1 MTKKLKIFIDWK
13 DSENGDDYISLLNFI
28 DNNQQRI
35 KKKYLTFI
43 NSINFKKEDL
53 KIDYKNNFNIWQTS
67 ILKELSFY
75 KSEYL
80 NDVFKIFALKILMD
94 ELVFKEIEVS
104 NIPLKAAQSIEK
116 YFIEHKIKYNFKTIK
131 NNKKTSIFLLIWNN
145 VHHYIKLIL
154 FSGHHFYSNFTL
166 ITRRPIKV
174 DLKKNEVLLF
184 GYLAHLKTE
193 TFSQNRYSSNIWGH
207 LPVILENNNVNFH
220 FMDIYVK
227 TKEINNSKE
236 AYNLINKLNENKN
249 CHSLIFSHLSIIDYL
264 KTTLEFIN
272 LQFRFLKISKI
283 FKYKMNHEG
292 IDLYKFYK
300 KDISK
305 SFNGFGLF
313 ENLIW
318 DNAFKNFFTK
328 VKEPINV
335 IYIQENHPWEFILL
349 NNFRLNNKGKIFS
362 LQNSIIRNWDLRYY
376 NKFIYNNCKPD
387 NFIVNGE
394 IAFDSFIS
402 YGYPKKKIIKL
413 ESLRYSKYKDISLNP
428 TKNKNSV
435 LLLGDY
441 QINETENM
449 LNRVIPY
456 LSENGYTIGFKPHP
470 ARTFN
475 FIILLKYNI
484 KIEVGEISNLTDYQN
499 FIVPS
504 DSGSSVD
511 IFLLGRKP
519 IIYTSENNLNNNPLS
534 NQKDILNS
542 SDKKEILKYL
552 EYSKNKVTTSQDI
565 FYLDNNFKRWD
576 GFVKTKLN

>member
-1 MTKKLKIFIDWK
+1 MTKKSKIFVDWIDSK
-13 DSENGDDYISLLNFI
+13 SGGDYISLLNFI

-35 KKKYLTFI
+35 KKKYIAFI

-53 KIDYKNNFNIWQTS
+53 NLDYKNNFNIWQTS

-75 KSEYL
+75 KSEYI
-80 NDVFKIFALKILMD
+80 NDILKIFALKVLMND
-94 ELVFKEIEVS
+94 LVFEEIEVS
-104 NIPLKAAQSIEK
+104 NISLEAAQSIEK

-131 NNKKTSIFLLIWNN
+131 KNKKPSIFLLIWNN
-145 VHHYIKLIL
+145 IHHYIKLIL
-154 FSGHHFYSNFTL
+154 SSGYHFYSNFTL
-166 ITRRPIKV
+166 ITRRPIKT
-174 DLKKNEVLLF
+174 DLKKNKVLLF
-184 GYLAHLKTE
+184 GYLTHLKTE
-193 TFSQNRYSSNIWGH
+193 TFSQNRYSSNIWGK
-207 LPVILENNNVNFH
+207 LPEILENNNVDFH

-227 TKEINNSKE
+227 TKEIDNSKE
-236 AYNLINKLNENKN
+236 AYNLINKLNKNKN
-249 CHSLIFSHLSIIDYL
+249 CHSLIFSHLSIMDYL
-264 KTTLEFIN
+264 KTMLEFIN
-272 LQFRFLKISKI
+272 LQFRFMKISQI

-318 DNAFKNFFTK
+318 NAAFKNYFSK
-328 VKEPINV
+328 IKEPINV
-335 IYIQENHPWEFILL
+335 IYIQENQPWEFILL
-349 NNFRLNNKGKIFS
+349 NNFRMYNKGKIFS

-376 NKFIYNNCKPD
+376 NKFSDSNCKPD
-387 NFIVNGE
+387 NFIVNSK
-394 IAFDSFIS
+394 IAFDTFIS
-402 YGYPKKKIIKL
+402 YGYSKKKIIKL
-413 ESLRYSKYKDISLNP
+413 ESLRYSKYKDIYFNSK
-428 TKNKNSV
+428 KNKNSV

-441 QINETENM
+441 QINETKNM

-470 ARTFN
+470 AKTSNFN
-475 FIILLKYNI
+475 ILLKHNI
-484 KIEVGEISNLTDYQN
+484 KIEVGEISNLIDYQN

-504 DSGSSVD
+504 DSASSVD

-519 IIYTSENNLNNNPLS
+519 IIFTSENNLNNNPLS

-552 EYSKNKVTTSQDI
+552 EYSQNKTTTSQDI

-576 GFVKTKLN
+576 GFVKTNLN